1 MLTFL
6 LRYIFIYLSGVG
18 IIWSVIL
25 LLLKYDGWYPVLGW
39 SKHPIFQV
47 DDSSELKHIS
57 GEEKEPG
64 FPNSRNQVMI
74 NEGNISVGYE
84 LYLDTYCMVQVAKTL

>member
-1 MLTFL
+1 MMGDTQFWGDPSIQFFRL
-6 LRYIFIYLSGVG
+6 Y
-18 IIWSVIL
+18 
-25 LLLKYDGWYPVLGW
+25 
-39 SKHPIFQV
+39 
-47 DDSSELKHIS
+47 DSSELKHIS

-84 LYLDTYCMVQVAKTL
+84 LYLDTYCMVQVAKTF